1 MFLLNPWK
9 KIYIKDDERME
20 SFYDSRRLFE
30 YIKLIYKEAKIKT
43 KIILNDSVE
52 NRVDYIINYLD
63 NIQ

>member
-1 MFLLNPWK
+1 
-9 KIYIKDDERME
+9 ME